1 MKSVRYEEI
10 KEFADKFDEKKENN
24 NLKSEENK
32 KKLIE
37 EWKERRNSLPQQN
50 PTIENYE
57 SENKLEEESRK
68 EKIEALIKNKKNY
81 STLIKEEKQPTIN
94 QKLKKQ
100 RINRIFELENPKL
113 VKSKINLSS
122 QKKKRIIL
130 KKRDPNKPSK
140 FKWQLKLDEDQNNKL
155 NNSVILQNSFIKK
168 PKSIRLSVSFDN
180 SKKKRTI
187 PSKKIDY
194 LKVFVAEREE
204 KEKAN
209 SGKENINNIKWQ
221 KAINN
226 KSGSVIENVNL
237 LKQKAENLHRE
248 AEMKQKILKLNGGI
262 ENNPDLGKK
271 VSNLLIDSIE
281 AKLTVLNE
289 IGKNKY

>member
-1 MKSVRYEEI
+1 M
-10 KEFADKFDEKKENN
+10 
-24 NLKSEENK
+24 
-32 KKLIE
+32 
-37 EWKERRNSLPQQN
+37 
-50 PTIENYE
+50 
-57 SENKLEEESRK
+57 
-68 EKIEALIKNKKNY
+68 
-81 STLIKEEKQPTIN
+81 
-94 QKLKKQ
+94 
-100 RINRIFELENPKL
+100 
-113 VKSKINLSS
+113 KSKINLSS

-237 LKQKAENLHRE
+237 LKQITDQH
-248 AEMKQKILKLNGGI
+248 
-262 ENNPDLGKK
+262 
-271 VSNLLIDSIE
+271 
-281 AKLTVLNE
+281 
-289 IGKNKY
+289 